1 MYFPLFLDITKS
13 KFLLIGAGH
22 IALAKLET
30 IVEFGGQA
38 VIVAQE
44 ILPQTRQLADA
55 NGFKIIEADYD
66 EKYLDDADIIIAA
79 TNDAKVNHD
88 IAQDAKNLG
97 KLINVVDDPNHSQF
111 IFGAGVKKGEIIL
124 SVSTS
129 GVSPVLARLLKSKL
143 QATLPANLAA
153 LSEFLE
159 KNKQLVKDKL
169 DNIQARRLFWQEV
182 IEGSIVSEIEIGNH
196 TKAQALLEEKLAN
209 HSNHKQAAV
218 YFIGAGPGDP
228 ELITLKAIK
237 LLSKADVVLYDRLAS
252 NEILSYARKDA
263 LKINVGKICSNHRY
277 TQEEINQL
285 IVQYAKAGN
294 IVARL
299 KGGDTSIFARVS
311 EEIDAILD
319 LKIPYQIIPGVTSA
333 AAAAAYSGFP
343 LTSRDYNKSTRFL
356 TIYKQDLIDENYWQ
370 ELANTNDSLALYM
383 SSNNLSAITQN
394 LIKFGK
400 DPQTPLAIIEQA
412 STPFQKT
419 FVTTLENFDKE
430 FQEHKFVSPS
440 ITIVG
445 EVVRYHQY
453 QHWRQENL
461 EANTNY
467 FDDIK

>member
-13 KFLLIGAGH
+13 KFLLVGAGH
-22 IALAKLET
+22 IGLAKLET

-38 VIVAQE
+38 LIVGQD
-44 ILPQTRQLADA
+44 ILPQTQELATA
-55 NGFKIIEADYD
+55 NNFEIIQDKYRK
-66 EKYLDDADIIIAA
+66 KYLKNVDIVIAA
-79 TNDAKVNHD
+79 TDDNKINNQIVKHATK
-88 IAQDAKNLG
+88 LG
-97 KLINVVDDPNHSQF
+97 KMINVVDDPKNSQF
-111 IFGAGVKKGEIIL
+111 IFGAATRKGEITV
-124 SVSTS
+124 SVSTA
-129 GVSPVLARLLKSKL
+129 GVSPVMARLLKSRL
-143 QATLPANLAA
+143 HSALPVNLKS
-153 LSEFLE
+153 LSDF
-159 KNKQLVKDKL
+159 LVKNRQTVRDKL
-169 DNIQARRLFWQEV
+169 KDIQARRLFWQEALEGTV
-182 IEGSIVSEIEIGNH
+182 IAEIEAGNID
-196 TKAQALLEEKLAN
+196 KAQNLLIEQLAN
-209 HSNHKQAAV
+209 HENHKQAAV

-285 IVQYAKAGN
+285 IVKYAKEGN

-343 LTSRDYNKSTRFL
+343 LTSRDSNKSTRFL

-370 ELANTNDSLALYM
+370 ELAKTNDSLALYM

-394 LIKFGK
+394 LIKYGK
-400 DPQTPLAIIEQA
+400 DPKTPLAIIEQA

-419 FVTTLENFDKE
+419 FISTLESFDKE
-430 FQEHKFVSPS
+430 FKDHKFVSPS

-445 EVVRYHQY
+445 DVVNYHQH

-461 EANTNY
+461 NVNGNY